1 MKQKRSEIEE
11 LLKKHMAT
19 SQDIEMSRERFLKL
33 QKVRKDL
40 LDAVEKLK
48 AAQAKCDFAS
58 LGYVDQLVLTAIH
71 LLQGNGSNLQ
81 IVEKV
86 NKILKNRTFDRGA
99 VIVSL
104 DNLERGGLI
113 ASQPAETPKSSKRFV
128 FEVTPAG
135 EAMLREVRSAA
146 KQLMEALNEKT
157 FRKA

>member
-1 MKQKRSEIEE
+1 MKLKRSEIEE

-33 QKVRKDL
+33 QKARNDL
-40 LDAVEKLK
+40 QAAVEKLQ
-48 AAQAKCDFAS
+48 AVQAKGDFAS

-81 IVEKV
+81 IVDKV
-86 NKILKNRTFDRGA
+86 NKILKNRTFDRGS

-113 ASQPAETPKSSKRFV
+113 SSQPAGTQKSSKRLV
-128 FEVTPAG
+128 FEVTPKG

-146 KQLMEALNEKT
+146 KQLMEALDEKT